1 MCVTAIAVAGI
12 SILSLV
18 TIGYFIKEIAKFI
31 SKKFLAYIKTLNIEM
46 LKYKV
51 ESLKWGALGLLVVAI
66 IIGIVWW
73 TGYCSITTAETNRC
87 WLNGFSS
94 LLINIAGGLV
104 GLFCIY
110 VLLRPKF
117 KLDPVLAITPN
128 NRLRVRVSNSFFF
141 IKLYNIKVELFYYK
155 YEETL
160 KDEEQIPINMDK
172 DSTLS
177 ILYGRY
183 KGEVQSSYVFHTKD
197 GIIKEYSDF
206 TGILCRV
213 TATHAISNIT
223 SSRDYKFLFD
233 NDKEIVY
240 GNFIG
245 TEFVPEVNNKS
256 MEMIQ
261 KYNEIH
267 KISNVIL
274 KSTIEFKDI
283 SKAREST
290 KESLTQ
296 ALDLV
301 NMQSV
306 FSRLS
311 EITSTLMSM
320 INNLRDLSTLYN
332 SEPYITPEI
341 RDKRKPLLERINR
354 NMVFIAR
361 QMQYS
366 IEK

>member
-1 MCVTAIAVAGI
+1 MFTNEA
-12 SILSLV
+12 
-18 TIGYFIKEIAKFI
+18 
-31 SKKFLAYIKTLNIEM
+31 

-51 ESLKWGALGLLVVAI
+51 NSIWWGLLG
-66 IIGIVWW
+66 IGVIVIVISAVWL
-73 TGYCSITTAETNRC
+73 TGHCSTTTAEPC
-87 WLNGFSS
+87 AGWLNGFSS
-94 LLINIAGGLV
+94 LFINIAGGLV

-117 KLDPVLAITPN
+117 NLDPILAITPN
-128 NRLRVRVSNSFFF
+128 NRLRVRVSNSFFL

-160 KDEEQIPINMDK
+160 KDEEQIPINMDNN
-172 DSTLS
+172 STLS

-267 KISNVIL
+267 KISNAIL
-274 KSTIEFKDI
+274 KSTIEYKDI

-320 INNLRDLSTLYN
+320 INDLRELSALYN
-332 SEPYITPEI
+332 SELHITPEL
-341 RDKRKPLLERINR
+341 RDKRKPIIERINR
-354 NMVFIAR
+354 NMVFVAR

-366 IEK
+366 IEKK